1 MQTLPS
7 TLEKA
12 IDILANTIEKIET
25 NKHCREDKNFES
37 YL

>member
-25 NKHCREDKNFES
+25 NKHCREDKENF
-37 YL
+37 